1 MEEKIICPRCKEC
14 ELEKHETGLLEI
26 YFLNDVLCLSL
37 NELKNKIGMK
47 EQATRQFEFHYIKCP
62 KCDYIKFYE
71 YREVET
77 WDSKKHYLN
86 KPFREGDVTYDWR
99 YGANRDK
106 YIGYKVIH
114 W

>member
-37 NELKNKIGMK
+37 NKLKNKIGMK

-77 WDSKKHYLN
+77 WDSNKHYLN
-86 KPFREGDVTYDWR
+86 KPFTEGDVTYDWR
-99 YGANRDK
+99 YGTNRDK

>member
-14 ELEKHETGLLEI
+14 EIEDHKTGLLEV
-26 YFLNDVLCLSL
+26 YFWKDALCT
-37 NELKNKIGMK
+37 NIKDLKNKIGKK
-47 EQATRQFEFHYIKCP
+47 EQATRQFEFHYKKCP

-77 WDSKKHYLN
+77 WDPNKHYLN
-86 KPFREGDVTYDWR
+86 KPFTEGDVAYDWR
-99 YGANRDK
+99 YGANKDK